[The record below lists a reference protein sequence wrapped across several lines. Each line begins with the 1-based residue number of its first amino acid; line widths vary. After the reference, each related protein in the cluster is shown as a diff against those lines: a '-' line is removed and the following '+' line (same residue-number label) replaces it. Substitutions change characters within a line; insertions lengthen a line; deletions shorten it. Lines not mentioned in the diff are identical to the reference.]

1 MTLQVL
7 KGEKNTNTHVSPL
20 NYCVRHATHLGA
32 YGTPAAHGE
41 RRGLGD
47 RGPVDCQNL
56 ARTRHG
62 AVPSSASL
70 GGVRLCPQPRDG
82 GIELVDL
89 RLLLEQLRPLRVDQR
104 AKRER
109 VADQPARHAVTLC
122 KG

>member
-1 MTLQVL
+1 M
-7 KGEKNTNTHVSPL
+7 
-20 NYCVRHATHLGA
+20 
-32 YGTPAAHGE
+32 
-41 RRGLGD
+41 
-47 RGPVDCQNL
+47 
-56 ARTRHG
+56 
-62 AVPSSASL
+62 PSSASL

-109 VADQPARHAVTLC
+109 VADQPARHAVTLG